1 MEGCYLNVV
10 VGRRQ
15 GKGGEE
21 TEEAE
26 ADQDQPRG
34 HDGGYTLVTLLRCHT
49 LVTRAVNGT
58 SGNFKVARDTMLN
71 RHNIWTLVLQVHN

>member
-10 VGRRQ
+10 VGRCQSQ
-15 GKGGEE
+15 GDEE
-21 TEEAE
+21 TEEAD

-34 HDGGYTLVTLLRCHT
+34 HDGGHTLVTLLRCHT

-71 RHNIWTLVLQVHN
+71 RHNIWTLVL

>member
-34 HDGGYTLVTLLRCHT
+34 HDGGHAPVALLRCHT
-49 LVTRAVNGT
+49 LVTRAVNRKLQ
-58 SGNFKVARDTMLN
+58 SGQRHYAQQAFKYGR
-71 RHNIWTLVLQVHN
+71 

>member
-15 GKGGEE
+15 GQGGEE

-34 HDGGYTLVTLLRCHT
+34 HDGSHAPVALLRCHT

-71 RHNIWTLVLQVHN
+71 KRLNV

>member
-15 GKGGEE
+15 GQGDEE
-21 TEEAE
+21 TEEPE

-34 HDGGYTLVTLLRCHT
+34 HDGGHTLVTLLRCHT
-49 LVTRAVNGT
+49 LVTRAGNGT
-58 SGNFKVARDTMLN
+58 SGNFKVARDTG
-71 RHNIWTLVLQVHN
+71 I